1 MRRTAGLILLLGT
14 EASAIALAQEPVNV
28 AKLLSDTRENLRIY
42 ADDARNRQAEVSRKI
57 QVLRTLG
64 EAADSISTFSTSLS
78 LEKARGKFADARR
91 LAEADPPLSEPVSSV
106 LAAVDELVN
115 RSGMG
120 QPPEQ
125 MKAKV
130 FLAVSRL
137 EEHVV
142 QQVTVL
148 EGEAITLENLE
159 RGLHMVQSNLRSV
172 VTSGLTTVIH
182 VRRLATK

>member
-1 MRRTAGLILLLGT
+1 MGRIVGFVLVIATA
-14 EASAIALAQEPVNV
+14 ASAVTHAQEMVNS
-28 AKLLSDTRENLRIY
+28 AKLLSDARETLRIY
-42 ADDARNRQAEVSRKI
+42 AEDARNRQAEISRKV

-64 EAADSISTFSTSLS
+64 DAADSISNFSTSLS
-78 LEKARGKFADARR
+78 LEKARGKLADARR
-91 LAEADPPLSEPVSSV
+91 LAETDPQLSEPVSSV
-106 LAAVDELVN
+106 LAGVDDLIN

-120 QPPEQ
+120 QAPDQ

-130 FLAVSRL
+130 FLLVSRL

-142 QQVTVL
+142 QQVSVL
-148 EGEAITLENLE
+148 EGEASNLESLE

-182 VRRLATK
+182 VRRLAAK

>member
-1 MRRTAGLILLLGT
+1 MGRIVGLVLIF
-14 EASAIALAQEPVNV
+14 ASAASTVIHAQEAVNP
-28 AKLLSDTRENLRIY
+28 ARLLSDIRENLRIY

-64 EAADSISTFSTSLS
+64 DAADSISSFSTSLS
-78 LEKARGKFADARR
+78 LDKARGKLADARR
-91 LAEADPPLSEPVSSV
+91 LAEAEPTLSDPVSSV
-106 LAAVDELVN
+106 LAAVDELIN

-120 QPPEQ
+120 QPPDQ

-130 FLAVSRL
+130 FLVVSRL

-142 QQVTVL
+142 QQVSVL
-148 EGEAITLENLE
+148 EGEALTLESLE

-182 VRRLATK
+182 VRRLAAK

>member
-1 MRRTAGLILLLGT
+1 MRRTGGLILLFST
-14 EASAIALAQEPVNV
+14 AASAVALAQEPVNV
-28 AKLLSDTRENLRIY
+28 AKLLSDIRENLRIY
-42 ADDARNRQAEVSRKI
+42 AEDARNRQAEVSRKI
-57 QVLRTLG
+57 QILRTLG
-64 EAADSISTFSTSLS
+64 DAADSISTFSTSLS
-78 LEKARGKFADARR
+78 LDKARGKLADARR

-106 LAAVDELVN
+106 LAGVDELIN

-120 QPPEQ
+120 QAPDQ

-130 FLAVSRL
+130 FLVVSRL

-142 QQVTVL
+142 HQVMVL

-172 VTSGLTTVIH
+172 VTSGLTTVIQ
-182 VRRLATK
+182 VRRLAAK

>member
-1 MRRTAGLILLLGT
+1 MGRIVGLVVVIATAAPAAT
-14 EASAIALAQEPVNV
+14 HAQEMVNP
-28 AKLLSDTRENLRIY
+28 AKLLSDARETLRIY
-42 ADDARNRQAEVSRKI
+42 AEDARNRQAEVSRKV

-64 EAADSISTFSTSLS
+64 DAADSISSFSTSLS
-78 LEKARGKFADARR
+78 LDKARGKLADARR

-106 LAAVDELVN
+106 LAAVDELIN

-120 QPPEQ
+120 QPPDQ

-130 FLAVSRL
+130 FLVVSRL

-142 QQVTVL
+142 QQVSVL
-148 EGEAITLENLE
+148 EGEATTLESLE
-159 RGLHMVQSNLRSV
+159 RGLHMVQSNLRSI

-182 VRRLATK
+182 VRRLAAK